1 MLTRGRIGPRYASDL
16 SAAQHL
22 RGWKEWA
29 LPSVANFAIEM
40 AETEEHKSNWR
51 NPGWESPSSSSSSFA
66 DGSALTETG
75 RTVTEVGKSRV
86 GNDDRPG
93 VPAQSERANSGR
105 TELQL
110 EWRGRRGEVVNAT
123 SSATAE
129 ATRRLRLNTLRLRM
143 ATRFPILNIEHTIT
157 SRIGELCQVL
167 TPSVTPV
174 PLDNCAFIHY
184 HANLIRSDEV
194 SDHPARAA
202 ERDGRPSGPRE
213 LKLELSSRRSAVRGL
228 QPAQIKG
235 HKFNPFLE
243 AQASDHIFTG
253 REIEASA
260 R

>member
-1 MLTRGRIGPRYASDL
+1 MSTRGRIGPRYASDL

-110 EWRGRRGEVVNAT
+110 GWKGRSGEVVNAT

-129 ATRRLRLNTLRLRM
+129 ATRRLRFNTLRLRM
-143 ATRFPILNIEHTIT
+143 ATRFPVLNIEHTIT

-167 TPSVTPV
+167 TTSVTAAVESLWSIQTYTITSRPTDAATLSCIASLP
-174 PLDNCAFIHY
+174 PLLLVIQSAKSHKS
-184 HANLIRSDEV
+184 AS
-194 SDHPARAA
+194 A
-202 ERDGRPSGPRE
+202 
-213 LKLELSSRRSAVRGL
+213 AVR
-228 QPAQIKG
+228 
-235 HKFNPFLE
+235 
-243 AQASDHIFTG
+243 
-253 REIEASA
+253 
-260 R
+260 